1 MTDLS
6 GWQKLGLFIYSKS
19 STSSAVSKVSPGVV
33 SIGSMLM
40 ASAFLSSVVDLK
52 HNVYSSHIDNARAQH
67 CNLDVARD
75 GTALCSLNR
84 FTKQVY

>member
-1 MTDLS
+1 
-6 GWQKLGLFIYSKS
+6 
-19 STSSAVSKVSPGVV
+19 
-33 SIGSMLM
+33 MLM
-40 ASAFLSSVVDLK
+40 ASAFLCSVVDLK

-67 CNLDVARD
+67 CILDDARD